1 MARFVTT
8 KAQLSAYRLMIRRVE
23 QAFTRRDVRLLA
35 SPFSGQTI
43 SFCVGL
49 FIASLVVAIGFLQA
63 YLSPRADQNGA
74 SMVITKSGGYFVMYD
89 DGTGLALHPVTNLAS
104 ARLIVGKAD
113 IPKVVKDDSLN
124 KQPRGQLMGVP
135 SGPNNLRTRDDDN
148 AQWTVCDKNTDAAE
162 LSLTKTQSL
171 STTLFA
177 GTDSLSPAVT
187 DLTPND
193 AILIKSDGAA
203 ADRQW
208 LIYNG
213 ERTSIGT
220 QDQAT
225 RAAINLTP
233 AVAAKSV
240 TISKGL
246 FNAIPAAPTLTAPYI
261 ADRGRIN
268 PALPDV
274 LNGDVIVTSA
284 ADGTREYHVAL
295 QTGVQKINEFIAQLL
310 QNTGSKEIFT
320 MSRQQL
326 STATFVSD
334 IDISH
339 YPDHAPTFRQ
349 PHVVCWSWTKGARD
363 LRAHATIKTGESL
376 PIAPEN
382 LKNVVRLLRS
392 TDPAATANLSY
403 TAPGRGW
410 FVRVTGAAPES
421 HANEQLLYIDDTGVR
436 YFIGPDEQNKYD
448 STVHALGIGEHNPL
462 PIPWSIAELYAPG
475 STLSKGA
482 ALTVHVLLPDDLHQ
496 RAIPTENQPTPGTIS

>member
-43 SFCVGL
+43 SFAVGL
-49 FIASLVVAIGFLQA
+49 FLASLVVAVGFLQA

-74 SMVITKSGGYFVMYD
+74 SMIITKSGGYYVMYD

-113 IPKVVKDDSLN
+113 IPKVVKDESLN

-135 SGPNNLRTRDDDN
+135 SGPNNLRPREDDN
-148 AQWTVCDKNTDAAE
+148 AQWTVCDKNSDAAE

-171 STTLFA
+171 STTVFA

-187 DLTPND
+187 DLSPND
-193 AILIKSDGAA
+193 AILIKSEGAA
-203 ADRQW
+203 TDRQW
-208 LIYNG
+208 MIYKG

-225 RAAINLTP
+225 RAALNLTP
-233 AVAAKSV
+233 AAAANSVA
-240 TISKGL
+240 ISKGL
-246 FNAIPAAPTLTAPYI
+246 FGAIPAAPPLTAPYI

-268 PALPDV
+268 PMLPDV

-310 QNTGSKEIFT
+310 QNTGSKEIVT

-326 STATFVSD
+326 STAPFVSD

-339 YPDHAPTFRQ
+339 YPEHTPNFRQ
-349 PHVVCWSWTKGARD
+349 PHVVCWSWSKGARD
-363 LRAHATIKTGESL
+363 LRAQATIKTGESL
-376 PIAPEN
+376 PIAPDN
-382 LKNVVRLLRS
+382 LNKAVRLLRS
-392 TDPAATANLSY
+392 SDPASTANFSY

-410 FVRVTGAAPES
+410 FVRITGAAPES
-421 HANEQLLYIDDTGVR
+421 HANEQLFYIDDTGVR
-436 YFIGPDEQNKYD
+436 YFIGPDDQNKYD
-448 STVHALGIGEHNPL
+448 STVHSLGIGEHDPL
-462 PIPWSIAELYAPG
+462 PIPWSIAKLYAPG

-482 ALTVHVLLPDDLHQ
+482 ALTVHGLLPDDLHQ
-496 RAIPTENQPTPGTIS
+496 RAIPTDDKPQPSAVK